1 MSPDVIGMIVALFA
15 FTFSVLGGVAAL
27 LARQTKTLETRFDG
41 RFDDLDRQLD
51 RLELRMDRLELR
63 MDRLEGEVSETKIA
77 IARLEG
83 PLPRL
88 LRI

>member
-15 FTFSVLGGVAAL
+15 FTFSALGGVAAL
-27 LARQTKTLETRFDG
+27 LSRQTKTLETRFDG
-41 RFDDLDRQLD
+41 LDK
-51 RLELRMDRLELR
+51 RLDRLELR

-88 LRI
+88 QRI